1 MSIVVDLDQL
11 ATTLGEYPYG
21 YLLTSSGGAVKAVT
35 VTAEVVDG
43 RVRIPVGSNGSAR
56 NLADNPAAT
65 LLFPPPEPRGYSLI
79 VDGTARTTDDG
90 FVLEPAT
97 AVLHRPADHAD
108 PGTPHTHDAGCGN
121 DCRPV

>member
-1 MSIVVDLDQL
+1 MDSKRL
-11 ATTLGEYPYG
+11 ALAF
-21 YLLTSSGGAVKAVT
+21 GA
-35 VTAEVVDG
+35 
-43 RVRIPVGSNGSAR
+43 SAAI
-56 NLADNPAAT
+56 LILWT

-108 PGTPHTHDAGCGN
+108 PGTPHTHDAGCGH